1 MTETPVQVTIQA
13 LENQVAQLK
22 RMTGNTGENS
32 QDLQQEITR
41 LKTANEKAEYR
52 IRFHLD
58 SIRKSFNVSNQR
70 SSFSFQLSL

>member
-1 MTETPVQVTIQA
+1 MKTPVQVTIQA

-52 IRFHLD
+52 IRFLLKTLEEKD
-58 SIRKSFNVSNQR
+58 KA
-70 SSFSFQLSL
+70 LLL